1 MKPNRVCFKKAE
13 LEKRQK
19 EAESRADETLE
30 TITEKTE
37 EPYED
42 QKEIG
47 CKSEIC
53 IFKSNHTTLQKN
65 VDPEAGSTEK
75 TVDIEPN
82 AENTPDEPVV
92 TED

>member
-1 MKPNRVCFKKAE
+1 MELKSNRVCFKKAE

-47 CKSEIC
+47 CKLQLVVM
-53 IFKSNHTTLQKN
+53 IFKKQAHNPAK
-65 VDPEAGSTEK
+65 ERGSRGT
-75 TVDIEPN
+75 
-82 AENTPDEPVV
+82 
-92 TED
+92 

>member
-1 MKPNRVCFKKAE
+1 MELKSNHFFFQKAE

-19 EAESRADETLE
+19 ESESRADETLE

-53 IFKSNHTTLQKN
+53 ILRVSL
-65 VDPEAGSTEK
+65 SLCR
-75 TVDIEPN
+75 
-82 AENTPDEPVV
+82 
-92 TED
+92 